1 MDKESTCTTNVYMC
15 CVGLLVIRS
24 GWCDDTA
31 CPVGRFV
38 ERSPAHVKTG
48 LFGRSPGVPYCYTA
62 ITILRVATR
71 APAGLDLLE
80 DTGIPWSKKKEPGKH
95 TSRTGK
101 RTPATRAPA
110 HCIQSTMDDPPDVA
124 TLVAGLIADSESA
137 RKYAV
142 FKLQGLLADPSF
154 ADAFIQGDGLPALRL
169 CVLEAGGNAQAYALG
184 SLLVLLELD
193 MGWEIVDGE
202 VVEKVS
208 RYDVVGKSWDSDAVG
223 FAVTG

>member
-1 MDKESTCTTNVYMC
+1 
-15 CVGLLVIRS
+15 
-24 GWCDDTA
+24 
-31 CPVGRFV
+31 
-38 ERSPAHVKTG
+38 
-48 LFGRSPGVPYCYTA
+48 
-62 ITILRVATR
+62 
-71 APAGLDLLE
+71 
-80 DTGIPWSKKKEPGKH
+80 
-95 TSRTGK
+95 
-101 RTPATRAPA
+101 
-110 HCIQSTMDDPPDVA
+110 MDDPPDVA

-193 MGWEIVDGE
+193 MGWEIVDGD

-208 RYDVVGKSWDSDAVG
+208 RHSVGGKSWNSGVVG
-223 FAVTG
+223 IAVTGRDNAAMEEYCDRCKC